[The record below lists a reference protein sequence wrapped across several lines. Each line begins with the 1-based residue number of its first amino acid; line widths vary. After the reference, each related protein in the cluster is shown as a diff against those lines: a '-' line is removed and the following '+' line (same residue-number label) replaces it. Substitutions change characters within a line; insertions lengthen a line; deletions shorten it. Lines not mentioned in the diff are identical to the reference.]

1 MWTVGAVV
9 VWMGGPALGLHWACG
24 AVTTGV
30 ARLGKVDCMLW
41 EGQTKC
47 RHAVWPGNGPRKVIM
62 CHLLRHHAAST
73 YVDAYTPTPLMELVS
88 AFGYSDLEIV
98 EQRKESLVSDLKE
111 IDFNAGDFLHEI
123 QYDDLNYSDVDYDV
137 DIDFECSRLSNTP
150 ETSQQKCAPDDEDM
164 PELTIDPSKVDLSGS
179 SRANNFSLASIYQ
192 PVYPNLLPSSPVG
205 LGRFDTSY
213 SAFPDDFL
221 TESTPETPISYRGSP
236 AMDTSPVEAKTEYPD
251 ASDDDSVSACR
262 TKSRI
267 TLKIPVKPPG
277 GKLVCEVENCG
288 KQFKNRAL
296 LSRHINCVHLH
307 LERYVCEF
315 CHRKFTRSDHM
326 KIHVGRMHQNKNG
339 DARKR
344 STSKTRRKR

>member
-1 MWTVGAVV
+1 MDS
-9 VWMGGPALGLHWACG
+9 
-24 AVTTGV
+24 
-30 ARLGKVDCMLW
+30 RD
-41 EGQTKC
+41 
-47 RHAVWPGNGPRKVIM
+47 
-62 CHLLRHHAAST
+62 
-73 YVDAYTPTPLMELVS
+73 TPTPLMELVS

-123 QYDDLNYSDVDYDV
+123 QYDDLNYSDVEYDV

-150 ETSQQKCAPDDEDM
+150 ETSQQRCAPDEEDM

-179 SRANNFSLASIYQ
+179 SHANNFSLASIYQ
-192 PVYPNLLPSSPVG
+192 PVYSNLLPSSPVG

-221 TESTPETPISYRGSP
+221 TESPPETPISYRGSP
-236 AMDTSPVEAKTEYPD
+236 AMDTSPVEAKTEYLD
-251 ASDDDSVSACR
+251 ASDDNSASALHS
-262 TKSRI
+262 KSRI
-267 TLKIPVKPPG
+267 TLKIPVKLPHRPLTQPG

-339 DARKR
+339 DSRKR